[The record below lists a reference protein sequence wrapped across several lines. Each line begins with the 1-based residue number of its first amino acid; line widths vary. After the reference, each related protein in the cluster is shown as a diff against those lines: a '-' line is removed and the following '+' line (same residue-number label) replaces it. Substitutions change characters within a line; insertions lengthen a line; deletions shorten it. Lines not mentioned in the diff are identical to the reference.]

1 MNAKIEKA
9 AQHFAELVEK
19 ELKRVDAL
27 KKSKVTDFSKLETI
41 VIGIADGDG
50 IGPIITKECTR
61 VLRHLLKKE
70 IKANKIEL
78 RVINGLTLENRIKEL
93 AAIPKDVLAELKK
106 CHVILKGPTTTPEA
120 GSGLPNLESANVRMR
135 KELDLFAN
143 VRPVSIPEL
152 NIDWC
157 FFRENTEGAYAVGS
171 QGISVNDDL
180 AIDFTVTTTQ
190 GTERIAR
197 AAFDYAVK
205 NGKTKVAVVTKAN
218 VIKTTDGKF
227 LSMCRDIAVK
237 EYPTLEIES
246 WYADIITARLID
258 EKLRSNFQVFV
269 LPNLYG
275 DIITDEAAQIQ
286 GGVGTAGGANIGSQ
300 YAMFEAIH
308 GSAPR
313 LIAEGRANF
322 ADPRGIITAAAMMLN
337 HIGFAKQAKKL
348 QAALSTCACGVYE
361 STETCSE
368 YTTKLLNAL

>member
-1 MNAKIEKA
+1 MVTKEESAVGP
-9 AQHFAELVEK
+9 FTELIAK
-19 ELKRVDAL
+19 ELKRIDAL
-27 KKSKVTDFSKLETI
+27 KKSKTLDYSKLETI
-41 VIGIADGDG
+41 IIGIVDGDG
-50 IGPIITKECTR
+50 IGPIITKEAER

-70 IKANKIEL
+70 IRTRRVEL
-78 RVINGLTLENRIKEL
+78 RVITGLTLENRIKEM

-143 VRPVSIPEL
+143 VRPVSISEL
-152 NIDWC
+152 DIDWC

-171 QGISVNDDL
+171 QGINVTKDL
-180 AIDFTVTTTQ
+180 AIDFTITTTQ

-227 LSMCRDIAVK
+227 LTICKDIAAK
-237 EYPTLEIES
+237 EYPGLEVES
-246 WYADIITARLID
+246 WYADIVTARLID
-258 EKLRSNFQVFV
+258 EKFRSGFQVFI

-313 LIAEGRANF
+313 LIAEGRANY
-322 ADPRGIITAAAMMLN
+322 ADPRGIIQAARMMLN
-337 HIGFAKQAKKL
+337 HIGFIKQAKKL
-348 QAALSTCACGVYE
+348 EKALAECKCGVYE
-361 STETCSE
+361 SEETCSE
-368 YTTKLLNAL
+368 FTTKLLKAL